1 MKKKQTVIGSYKT
14 EDEVIKVIKRLLADG
29 YLKDEITLF
38 TNQKRIEK
46 LDNPEDIDIAEPNMS
61 DPEESHEDDKNFWQS
76 VKDAFK
82 IREDHHFDDPNY
94 TADNELLYRYR
105 DNLIKGEIVIVV
117 NNFKADRS
125 GNSSRTAPQ

>member
-38 TNQKRIEK
+38 TNLKRIES
-46 LDNPEDIDIAEPNMS
+46 LDNPEDIDVAEPNLS
-61 DPEESHEDDKNFWQS
+61 DPEESHEGDKNFWQS
-76 VKDAFK
+76 IKDAFK

-125 GNSSRTAPQ
+125 GNSSSTAPQ